1 MTSFGGAVVTTIPN
15 VPDSASTTI
24 LAANPYRR
32 YLSITN
38 IGSNTFAIS
47 LDGATITSVTPST
60 ANPVVPFGSGAQY
73 ANYFEFVPTGAI
85 TAYQTSGGAL
95 EELLVIEG

>member
-1 MTSFGGAVVTTIPN
+1 MTSFGGAVTTTIPS
-15 VPDSASTTI
+15 VPDDASTVI
-24 LAANPYRR
+24 LAANPFRR

-38 IGSNTFAIS
+38 LGSNTFAIS
-47 LDGATITSVTPST
+47 LTGATITSATPST
-60 ANPVVPFGSGAQY
+60 ANPVIPFGSGAQY

-85 TAYQTSGGAL
+85 TAYQNSGGAL